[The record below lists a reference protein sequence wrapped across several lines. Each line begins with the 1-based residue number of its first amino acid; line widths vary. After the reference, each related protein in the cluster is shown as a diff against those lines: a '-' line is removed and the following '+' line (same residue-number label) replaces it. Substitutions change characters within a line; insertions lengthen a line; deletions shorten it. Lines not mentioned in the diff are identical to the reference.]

1 MKDMVQLDMEQVARE
16 LQMLKQ
22 SDVHLES
29 RIDSVEKVVD
39 NLKHDIMDIKLLL
52 SNVATKDDINL
63 VLRDALNSV
72 PGKQTLVWTIASVI
86 ITVGLAIIWKH

>member
-1 MKDMVQLDMEQVARE
+1 MVQLDMEQVARE
-16 LQMLKQ
+16 LQLLKE
-22 SDVHLES
+22 SDLQLEG
-29 RIDSVEKVVD
+29 RIVSVEKVVD

>member
-1 MKDMVQLDMEQVARE
+1 MVQLDMEQVARE

>member
-16 LQMLKQ
+16 LQLLKE
-22 SDVHLES
+22 SDLQLEG
-29 RIDSVEKVVD
+29 RIVSVEKVVD

-72 PGKQTLVWTIASVI
+72 PGKQTLVWTVASVI

>member
-16 LQMLKQ
+16 LQLLKE
-22 SDVHLES
+22 SDLQLEG
-29 RIDSVEKVVD
+29 RIVSVEKVVD